1 MAGDTDRRVMGS
13 LERSM
18 AALTIGTVKAR
29 EARSAMLDPISASN
43 MIQYRQVPISGHVG
57 KTPIVSEIVVD
68 WPYPFTVAPAQ
79 TDADAERPHFAV
91 GVELLSTQTVM
102 IVVQLLHWNDSADGW
117 TESATLRVTAWV
129 PEAKK
134 KHDFNAI
141 LHLTFSGY
149 GVPDEGDTDD
159 TGEDLDDE

>member
-1 MAGDTDRRVMGS
+1 
-13 LERSM
+13 
-18 AALTIGTVKAR
+18 
-29 EARSAMLDPISASN
+29 
-43 MIQYRQVPISGHVG
+43 
-57 KTPIVSEIVVD
+57 
-68 WPYPFTVAPAQ
+68 
-79 TDADAERPHFAV
+79 
-91 GVELLSTQTVM
+91 M
-102 IVVQLLHWNDSADGW
+102 IVVQLLRWNDSDDGW
-117 TESATLRVTAWV
+117 TEGATLRVTAWV